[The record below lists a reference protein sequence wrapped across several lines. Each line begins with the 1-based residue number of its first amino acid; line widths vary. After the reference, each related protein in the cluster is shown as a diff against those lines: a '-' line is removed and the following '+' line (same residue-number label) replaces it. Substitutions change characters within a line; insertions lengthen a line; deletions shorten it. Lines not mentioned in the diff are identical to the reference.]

1 MDPLEAYHGRT
12 SQQHQQAFDRL
23 SRQGYRMIALDV
35 YGDPSNARYN
45 AVWVKRPGGG
55 YVAFHGVADADYQG
69 RFNQAVASGHA
80 PVLVAATGSGSATST
95 NTC

>member
-12 SQQHQQAFDRL
+12 AQQHQQAFDRL

-45 AVWVKRPGGG
+45 AV
-55 YVAFHGVADADYQG
+55 
-69 RFNQAVASGHA
+69 
-80 PVLVAATGSGSATST
+80 
-95 NTC
+95 